1 VTVDRFLAWADRRNL
16 ISVRS
21 AVLGVTVWM
30 TWQLTQWAMSFA
42 NNWMASGKSGVETA
56 AVLSAIMVP
65 FATLQAFAFRDY
77 IGGTK

>member
-1 VTVDRFLAWADRRNL
+1 MTINRFLAWADRRNL

-21 AVLGVTVWM
+21 ATLGVTVWM
-30 TWQLTQWAMSFA
+30 TWQLTQWAMQFA
-42 NNWMASGKSGVETA
+42 TAWMASGKSGVETA
-56 AVLSAIMVP
+56 AVIGAITVP